1 MHVKTGMANLTSFS
15 QLLAIQVKHTIFSS
29 GLVLNFAFCLI
40 YISYDYI
47 VGLGA
52 VWRFPYYCFKNGGG
66 AFLIPFAIF
75 MVLIGLPLMYLEL
88 AVGQFTSRGPV
99 LSWVMTPLFKGTF
112 TCQFFIS
119 K

>member
-1 MHVKTGMANLTSFS
+1 MKFLFLLT
-15 QLLAIQVKHTIFSS
+15 T
-29 GLVLNFAFCLI
+29 
-40 YISYDYI
+40 

-52 VWRFPYYCFKNGGG
+52 VWRFPYQCFKNGGG

-112 TCQFFIS
+112 IS
-119 K
+119 QNTLQNRQETKFNSNLLIKVSEFQ